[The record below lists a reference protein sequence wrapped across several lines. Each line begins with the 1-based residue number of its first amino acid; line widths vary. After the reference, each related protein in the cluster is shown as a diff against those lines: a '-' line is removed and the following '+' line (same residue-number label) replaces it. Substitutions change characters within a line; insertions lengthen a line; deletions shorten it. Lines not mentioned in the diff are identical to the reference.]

1 MTQLRAITNLATN
14 STKTNVPKR
23 TKNLP
28 LKASCA
34 IGIVPYVKRHNNI
47 RINIVFENSRYSI
60 AGNIG
65 EGTLRQSEMLKVSV
79 LCSIDGVLEILG
91 ICQYLPFSP
100 YNHKNNLLIN
110 SETLHTKSQQRLSK
124 VLILLR
130 WKMIGVNDVS
140 LVNCYFTA
148 SLKVKTFL
156 GSGSFGEVKK
166 IYVFHG
172 IPLVEKEIDFELKN
186 WRLHP
191 CSRATPPRKLFVP
204 DFPPLI
210 FFIPRIAIELMWAIG
225 KVNACSLD
233 HWIVPKQ
240 FLCRNLVALLLA
252 GGSNFVYLKHLHL

>member
-1 MTQLRAITNLATN
+1 M
-14 STKTNVPKR
+14 
-23 TKNLP
+23 
-28 LKASCA
+28 
-34 IGIVPYVKRHNNI
+34 
-47 RINIVFENSRYSI
+47 SI
-60 AGNIG
+60 PS
-65 EGTLRQSEMLKVSV
+65 LL
-79 LCSIDGVLEILG
+79 
-91 ICQYLPFSP
+91 P

-110 SETLHTKSQQRLSK
+110 SETLHTKSQQRHSK

-156 GSGSFGEVKK
+156 RSVSFGEVKK
-166 IYVFHG
+166 IYVCHG
-172 IPLVEKEIDFELKN
+172 IPLVEKEIDFKLKN
-186 WRLHP
+186 WQLHL
-191 CSRATPPRKLFVP
+191 CSRATPPRKLFFP

-210 FFIPRIAIELMWAIG
+210 FFIPSIAIELMWAIG

-252 GGSNFVYLKHLHL
+252 GGSNFVYFKHLHLELEQRNVFCNSTFAQSGATAWNIFLQCVYLQQVEMYFCKA